1 MKKNL
6 LRTISVIVVLLCS
19 ALLFFSCSQDDND
32 RNEVSNSQQLNPE
45 STRFHVKNA
54 GFSVLNQSY
63 EKYKNRI
70 LKIEKSGTPY
80 TEEIIRTMYQE
91 DLKHDRLLYDEGFD
105 GYPTND
111 EVEQR
116 NSIKST
122 SGNTITS
129 KTTYPDNFVTG
140 FFPYLTP

>member
-1 MKKNL
+1 
-6 LRTISVIVVLLCS
+6 
-19 ALLFFSCSQDDND
+19 
-32 RNEVSNSQQLNPE
+32 
-45 STRFHVKNA
+45 
-54 GFSVLNQSY
+54 
-63 EKYKNRI
+63 
-70 LKIEKSGTPY
+70 
-80 TEEIIRTMYQE
+80 MYQE